1 MAAFS
6 TIRGQNEDFKIYSFI
21 SLKEICNFL
30 FYVFKM
36 LFFFQLLVAK
46 MIHYFRNKYIL
57 IVFEVVI

>member
-36 LFFFQLLVAK
+36 LFFQLLVAK